1 MTALPSDKE
10 RIKILQLANSCIC
23 NNLRRTTRAVTNYY
37 DSIFLEAAGL
47 RASQATVL
55 VVLYLAGPQNINALA
70 EKLSLDRTTLTRNL
84 KPLKDQRLLVIGSGQ
99 DKRTKLVTLTS
110 LGEKTLKRVLPLWEQ
125 AQTYMVNGL
134 GQKQA
139 DALLHRLA
147 EAAMLTQ
154 QGG

>member
-1 MTALPSDKE
+1 MSTSSLDSE
-10 RIKILQLANSCIC
+10 RNRILQLSNSCIC

-47 RASQATVL
+47 RAGQITIL

-70 EKLSLDRTTLTRNL
+70 ENLSLDRTTLTRNL

-110 LGEKTLKRVLPLWEQ
+110 LGERTLKRVLPLWEQ

-134 GQKQA
+134 GQRQA
-139 DALLHRLA
+139 DTLLHRLA

-154 QGG
+154 QSS

>member
-1 MTALPSDKE
+1 MISSADRE
-10 RIKILQLANSCIC
+10 RDRILQLASSCIC

-37 DSIFLEAAGL
+37 DALFLEAADL

-84 KPLKDQRLLVIGSGQ
+84 KPLADRHLLVIGSGE

-110 LGEKTLKRVLPLWEQ
+110 L
-125 AQTYMVNGL
+125 
-134 GQKQA
+134 
-139 DALLHRLA
+139 
-147 EAAMLTQ
+147 
-154 QGG
+154 